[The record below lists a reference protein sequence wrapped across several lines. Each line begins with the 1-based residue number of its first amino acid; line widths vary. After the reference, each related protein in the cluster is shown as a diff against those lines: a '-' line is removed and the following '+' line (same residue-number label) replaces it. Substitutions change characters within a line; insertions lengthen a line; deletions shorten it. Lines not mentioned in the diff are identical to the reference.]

1 MKPINFSR
9 HAKEQLTFR
18 GATEQEII
26 EAIRTCHLE
35 PAELGRLQYKK
46 DFLYENIW
54 NKKYYKTK
62 HVRPIFVEEE
72 TEIVVITIYTYY
84 F

>member
-9 HAKEQLTFR
+9 HAKEQLIFR
-18 GATEQEII
+18 GTTEQEII
-26 EAIRTCHLE
+26 EAIRTCPWE
-35 PAELGRLQYKK
+35 PAELGRLQCKK
-46 DFLYENIW
+46 EFPYENIW

-62 HVRPIFVEEE
+62 QVRPIFVEEE